1 MIFLNSKEARIMNR
15 HKLLIAYFSFLIILT
30 AFFLNACGDNKSNA
44 SSTLR
49 RSATGKIK
57 SKQLNELSGIVPA
70 KGREE
75 YWGHNDKG
83 NDEEIFRFNS
93 KGKILQKVE
102 LKGVKN
108 EDWESMTADSNG
120 NIYIADI
127 GDKELRRKSYRIY
140 RFTEPKTSAKKIK
153 KINSYKFN
161 YADGKPHNCEAI
173 FVMDDKLYII
183 TKEQEVKQKIF
194 CIDELK
200 KKRKIS
206 AREVGR
212 LDIFDQVTDAA
223 YSPELKQLAVLTEK
237 KITFYHVAKESD
249 LLKLPVHSTH
259 IRFDQCEALC
269 YDGNHLVVTNESGG
283 IWRYPLEVFLKK
295 YKEHEK

>member
-1 MIFLNSKEARIMNR
+1 MKT
-15 HKLLIAYFSFLIILT
+15 HKLLIILIAFFLFLIILS
-30 AFFLNACGDNKSNA
+30 AFFLNACGDNKIAA
-44 SSTLR
+44 SSTMG

-93 KGKILQKVE
+93 KGKILQEVE

-108 EDWESMTADSNG
+108 DDWEGMTIDSNR
-120 NIYIADI
+120 NLYIADT

-140 RFTEPKTSAKKIK
+140 QFTEPKTSTKKIK

-173 FVMDDKLYII
+173 FAMNDRLYII
-183 TKEQEVKQKIF
+183 TKEQEEKQKIF
-194 CIDELK
+194 CIDKLK
-200 KKRKIS
+200 KKQTIS

-212 LDIFDQVTDAA
+212 LDISGQVTDVA
-223 YSPELKQLAVLTEK
+223 YSSKHKQLAVLTDK
-237 KITFYHVAKESD
+237 KIAFYHVAKESD
-249 LLKLPVHSTH
+249 LFRPPVHFTH
-259 IRFDQCEALC
+259 IRFDRCEALC
-269 YDGNHLVVTNESGG
+269 YDENHLVVTNESGD
-283 IWRYPLEVFLKK
+283 IWRYPLEFFLKK
-295 YKEHEK
+295 